1 MRHPRPTQAGF
12 WGASPMAVRLRSL
25 DWSNTTLGAES
36 TWPAGL
42 KTGLGILLNAD
53 MPMVCLW
60 GRDRWVFYN
69 DACAALGVPGHSWP
83 VGQRLEKYEAID
95 WQPLAAAT
103 DQVFATGQPLSLTV
117 TADANPLTANYDW
130 ALSAMWHPQ
139 GQVEGVFA
147 TARPPTTSSQSPR
160 QPLVDR
166 RRPTA
171 AALQESE
178 TRFHHLANNISQ
190 LAWMADPS
198 GWIFWYN
205 QRWYE
210 FTGTTLDEM
219 QGWGWQR
226 VHHPQHIERV
236 VEKYR
241 RCLATGD
248 IWEDTFPLQGQD
260 GQYRWFLSRA
270 IPVRDHQGRVL
281 RWVGSNTDI
290 TELRRAEKALAQ
302 TTERLN
308 LALKSAPISLFN
320 QDRDL
325 RYTWVYNPTLNYTT
339 DQMLGQRDADL
350 VSAETAA
357 QLTRLKQQVLETGV
371 GLRAEVPVDQLFYD
385 LTIDPIRDR
394 QGQVV
399 GVTCAA
405 VDISQRTQLEAERKQ
420 AEQTLRKSE
429 EQLRMAQHAAGVSL
443 WDWDMQADS
452 VTWSEEHYRLYGLDS
467 SVTPSK
473 ENWLNTVLPADRPYI
488 ERKLCEAIAQ
498 GQNLK
503 VSFRIAHP
511 VDGQRWI
518 MVRGQTFYDDR
529 GTPVRMTGIAIN
541 VTEQKRFEQALVES
555 ETLARTQAEELAA
568 LMETTPAAIWITQDA
583 DCRAMTANRMAHEL
597 MGTEPGSSITLM
609 SAEGQFLLSFKSC
622 RQGQEI
628 LPADLP
634 MQRAIRTRQE
644 VTDEIE
650 LIYPDGRVRYIYG
663 KAVPLYGPSGEVRGA
678 IGCFADISA
687 LKQSER
693 DREQLLQRERIA
705 REEAEQAN
713 RLKDQFLAVLSHELR
728 SPLNPI
734 LGWAKLLQTRNFDAE
749 RTAQALAT
757 IERNALLQAQLVDDL
772 LDLAKILRGKLQ
784 LNPIPVN
791 LATVVESALETVKNA
806 ATAKAITIEVDL
818 DATVRA
824 SGDAARLQQI
834 VTNLLSNAIKF
845 TPEAGQVT
853 VTLQAIADRAEITV
867 QDTGIG
873 ISADFL
879 PYLFESFRQED
890 ISITRQHG
898 GLGLGLAI
906 VRQLVDMHGGTIS
919 AHSAGEGQGAT
930 FRVQLPKLTPQA
942 QANPAASLPL
952 ANLDLTGIR
961 VLSVDD
967 SADTRELLTVL
978 LGQYGAEV
986 ITLGSAT
993 ELLDRLRNHRPDVLI
1008 SDIGMPEI
1016 DGYSLIRRIRDLPP
1030 ERGGDIPA
1038 IALTA
1043 YARDEDQQESLACGY
1058 QRHLAKP
1065 LDIEKLVQ
1073 TVMELTQG

>member
-1 MRHPRPTQAGF
+1 
-12 WGASPMAVRLRSL
+12 MAIRLRSL
-25 DWSNTTLGAES
+25 DWSNTPLGDED

-42 KTGLGILLNAD
+42 KTSLGILLNAD

-83 VGQRLEKYEAID
+83 VGQRLEKHETSD
-95 WQPLAAAT
+95 WQPLAAAA
-103 DQVFATGQPLSLTV
+103 DQVFATGQPRSLALT
-117 TADANPLTANYDW
+117 TDANPLTTSYDW
-130 ALSAMWHPQ
+130 AFSAIWHPQ

-147 TARPPTTSSQSPR
+147 TARPPASDPQAPG

-210 FTGTTLDEM
+210 FTGTTLDQV
-219 QGWGWQR
+219 QGWGWQQ
-226 VHHPQHIERV
+226 VHHPDHIERV
-236 VEKYR
+236 LKKVR
-241 RCLATGD
+241 RCLANGD
-248 IWEDTFPLQGQD
+248 IWEDTFPLRGQD

-270 IPVRDHQGRVL
+270 TPVRNDQGQVL

-290 TELRRAEKALAQ
+290 TELRRAETALAQ
-302 TTERLN
+302 TT
-308 LALKSAPISLFN
+308 N
-320 QDRDL
+320 QH
-325 RYTWVYNPTLNYTT
+325 
-339 DQMLGQRDADL
+339 Q
-350 VSAETAA
+350 
-357 QLTRLKQQVLETGV
+357 
-371 GLRAEVPVDQLFYD
+371 
-385 LTIDPIRDR
+385 
-394 QGQVV
+394 
-399 GVTCAA
+399 
-405 VDISQRTQLEAERKQ
+405 Q
-420 AEQTLRKSE
+420 AEITLRKSE
-429 EQLRMAQHAAGVSL
+429 EQLRMAQRAAGVGL
-443 WDWDMQADS
+443 WDWDMQNDL
-452 VTWSEEHYRLYGLDS
+452 VTWSEEHYHLYGLDL
-467 SVTPSK
+467 SVTPSY

-488 ERKLCEAIAQ
+488 DRKVREAIDQ

-503 VSFRIAHP
+503 VSFRIDHP
-511 VDGQRWI
+511 ADGQRWI
-518 MVRGQTFYDDR
+518 MVRGQTFYDELDK
-529 GTPVRMTGIAIN
+529 PVRMTGIAIN
-541 VTEQKRFEQALVES
+541 VTEQKHFEQALVDS
-555 ETLARTQAEELAA
+555 ETRARAQTEDLAA
-568 LMETTPAAIWITQDA
+568 LMEAAPAAIWIAQDA
-583 DCRAMTANRMAHEL
+583 TCRQMTANRMAHEL
-597 MGTEPGSSITLM
+597 MGTEPGSLITIT
-609 SAEGQFLLSFKSC
+609 SPKDESLLPFKTYQ
-622 RQGQEI
+622 QGREI

-634 MQRAIRTRQE
+634 MQKAIRTRQA

-650 LIYPDGRVRYIYG
+650 FVYPDGTVRWIYG
-663 KAVPLYGPSGEVRGA
+663 RAVPLYGPSGEVRGA
-678 IGCFADISA
+678 IGGFAEISA

-734 LGWAKLLQTRNFDAE
+734 LGWAKLLQTRSFDAE

-784 LNPIPVN
+784 LHPIPVN
-791 LATVVESALETVKNA
+791 LATIVESALETVKGA
-806 ATAKAITIEVDL
+806 AAAKAIAIEVDL
-818 DATVRA
+818 DSTVRA

-845 TPEAGQVT
+845 TPKAGQVT
-853 VTLQAIADRAEITV
+853 VTLKAIADQAEITV
-867 QDTGIG
+867 QDTGMG

-906 VRQLVDMHGGTIS
+906 VRQLVDIHGGTIS
-919 AHSAGEGQGAT
+919 AHSDGEGQGAT
-930 FRVQLPKLTPQA
+930 FRVQLPKLTA
-942 QANPAASLPL
+942 QAKADPAASLPL
-952 ANLDLTGIR
+952 ANVDLTGIR

-986 ITLGSAT
+986 LTLGSAA
-993 ELLDRLRNHRPDVLI
+993 ELLDHLVDPRPDVLI

-1016 DGYSLIRRIRDLPP
+1016 DGYSLIRCIRDLPP

-1043 YARDEDQQESLACGY
+1043 YARDEDQQESIACGY